1 LSDTILVVEDEV
13 KIARLVRDYLENAG
27 YRVLVAHR
35 GDEGLALARTERP
48 DLIVLDL
55 MLPGLD
61 GLEVCRSLRRDSPVP
76 IIMLTARSEEADK
89 LVGLELG
96 ADDYVTKPFSPRELV
111 ARVRAVL
118 RRARGAEVEAE
129 VLRHDDLQLDVARHE
144 VTAGGHPVELTPTE
158 FALLAAMLRQPGRVF
173 SRLQLLDLAQG
184 EAYEGY
190 ERTIDAHVKN
200 LRQKLE
206 PDPRNPTYIQTVYGV
221 GYKLSTRGAP

>member
-1 LSDTILVVEDEV
+1 MKETILVVEDEV
-13 KIARLVRDYLENAG
+13 RIARLVRDYLENAG
-27 YRVLVAHR
+27 YRVLVAQR

-61 GLEVCRSLRRDSPVP
+61 GLDLCRTVRRDSLVP
-76 IIMLTARSEEADK
+76 IIMLTARAEEADR

-96 ADDYVTKPFSPRELV
+96 ADDYVVKPFSPRELV

-118 RRARGAEVEAE
+118 RRARGAEAE
-129 VLRHDDLQLDVARHE
+129 PELLRHGDLALDIGQHTLTVAGR
-144 VTAGGHPVELTPTE
+144 PVDLTPTE
-158 FALLAAMLRQPGRVF
+158 FALLAAMLRAPGRVF
-173 SRLQLLDLAQG
+173 SRLQLLDLVQG

-200 LRQKLE
+200 LRQKIGD
-206 PDPRNPTYIQTVYGV
+206 DPRNPRYITTVYGV
-221 GYKLSTRGAP
+221 GYKLSA

>member
-1 LSDTILVVEDEV
+1 MSDTILVVEDEV

-35 GDEGLALARTERP
+35 GDAGLALARTERP

-61 GLEVCRSLRRDSPVP
+61 GLDFCRTIRRDSQVPV
-76 IIMLTARSEEADK
+76 IMLTARADEADK

-118 RRARGAEVEAE
+118 RRARGAEAE
-129 VLRHDDLQLDVARHE
+129 PELLRQGDLALDVARHE
-144 VTAGGHPVELTPTE
+144 VSVGGRPVELTPTE
-158 FALLAAMLRQPGRVF
+158 FDLLAAMMRAPGRVF
-173 SRLQLLDLAQG
+173 SRTQLLDLVQG

-190 ERTIDAHVKN
+190 ERTIDAHIKN
-200 LRQKLE
+200 LRQKIE
-206 PDPRNPTYIQTVYGV
+206 PDPKNPRYILTVYGV
-221 GYKLSTRGAP
+221 GYKLGT

>member
-1 LSDTILVVEDEV
+1 MKETILVVEDEAR
-13 KIARLVRDYLENAG
+13 IARLVRDYLENAG
-27 YRVLVAHR
+27 YRVLVAQR

-61 GLEVCRSLRRDSPVP
+61 GLDLCRTVRRDSLVP
-76 IIMLTARSEEADK
+76 IIMLTARAEEADR

-96 ADDYVTKPFSPRELV
+96 ADDYVVKPFSPRELV

-118 RRARGAEVEAE
+118 RRARGAEAE
-129 VLRHDDLQLDVARHE
+129 PELLRHGDLALDIGQHTLTVAGR
-144 VTAGGHPVELTPTE
+144 PVDLTPTE
-158 FALLAAMLRQPGRVF
+158 FALLAAMLRAPGRVF
-173 SRLQLLDLAQG
+173 SRLQLLDLVQG

-200 LRQKLE
+200 LRQKIGD
-206 PDPRNPTYIQTVYGV
+206 DPRNPRYITTVYGV
-221 GYKLSTRGAP
+221 GYKLSA